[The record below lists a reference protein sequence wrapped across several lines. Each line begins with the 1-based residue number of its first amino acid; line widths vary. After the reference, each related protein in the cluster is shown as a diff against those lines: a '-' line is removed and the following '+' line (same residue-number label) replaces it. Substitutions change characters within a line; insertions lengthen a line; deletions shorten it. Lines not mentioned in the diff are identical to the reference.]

1 MINLSRSLGPN
12 ARRFFSAGVLIAVV
26 GALFSPSNITT
37 AAEPTLFETQQFI
50 KKYAERSGKY
60 PPRGRISSYRY
71 SDCRVLIETGRGNQL
86 HEYSFDMREV
96 TNVSLLSRY
105 VRILGNINE
114 YWGYRARHRSFE
126 SFTFE
131 FETSELA
138 ERILNA
144 VTHLHN
150 SCRPTTQEPF

>member
-1 MINLSRSLGPN
+1 MISLLGNLGPK
-12 ARRFFSAGVLIAVV
+12 ASTFHGLGVLIMIV
-26 GALFSPSNITT
+26 GALFSVSKITA

-71 SDCRVLIETGRGNQL
+71 SDCKVLIETGRGNQL

-96 TNVSLLSRY
+96 TNVSLSSSY
-105 VRILGNINE
+105 VTILGNINE
-114 YWGYRARHRSFE
+114 YWGYRGRHRSFE
-126 SFTFE
+126 SFTFG